1 VTEPSYG
8 DMTIESALAA
18 DYLPGFLSEE
28 TQESLARALDELFT
42 EEAERLDMPED
53 EEQGQKAMTEMILRL
68 MDQAFKAGMVFQFQ
82 ETPSPPTADL
92 SNTVALTAD
101 QAKTILNGLLD
112 DGVVFK
118 VDRG

>member
-1 VTEPSYG
+1 MIEPSYG

-28 TQESLARALDELFT
+28 TQETLARALDELFT
-42 EEAERLDMPED
+42 EEAEHLDMPED
-53 EEQGQKAMTEMILRL
+53 EEQGQKTMTEMILRL
-68 MDQAFKAGMVFQFQ
+68 MDQAFKAGMVFAVAYHDI
-82 ETPSPPTADL
+82 PLANL
-92 SNTVALTAD
+92 SNTVSITSD
-101 QAKTILNGLLD
+101 QAKTILSGLLD